1 MASDG
6 GGRAYP
12 EARFVAGHLIAL
24 VADRDYAALSAELS
38 PLVQSPGSSLPGPA
52 LYGDVLTW
60 VVTAL
65 ADVVVARLGAAADGE
80 SFVLEVRTTAGRT
93 VGAGDLPPGQ
103 GRVGRSVLALLA
115 DDRAAARAQLAAAER
130 ESDPAVRATTLVE
143 ALIWL
148 NAMLEA
154 ETSTFP
160 DLPPR

>member
-103 GRVGRSVLALLA
+103 GRVGRSVLALLPTIA
-115 DDRAAARAQLAAAER
+115 
-130 ESDPAVRATTLVE
+130 PPPVRSSQRP
-143 ALIWL
+143 
-148 NAMLEA
+148 NAN
-154 ETSTFP
+154 P
-160 DLPPR
+160 IQRCGPPLWSRP